1 MNEDLKKAIVGLVIG
16 LVLLIYGFLSQF
28 IKSNNSNEAA
38 TRKEKISTG
47 IKNVIY
53 VGYISRGI
61 LGIIIILI
69 SLFFLIKYMFLQ

>member
-38 TRKEKISTG
+38 TRKEKISRG

-69 SLFFLIKYMFLQ
+69 SLFILIKYMFLQ

>member
-38 TRKEKISTG
+38 TRKEKISRG